1 MRRALRNGRAWR
13 SQHSAPEELERYV
26 EELFLRS
33 IVITKVCTLNLYDA
47 AVYGQ
52 RNRQKV
58 AEDEESHREKEE
70 AEQKQRSKGDREVRL
85 QVLRR
90 QAGVEVRWA
99 AGWLTFVAV
108 GTVRM

>member
-1 MRRALRNGRAWR
+1 MLSN
-13 SQHSAPEELERYV
+13 
-26 EELFLRS
+26 
-33 IVITKVCTLNLYDA
+33 IVGTEACIFILYDA

-58 AEDEESHREKEE
+58 AEDEEAHREKEE
-70 AEQKQRSKGDREVRL
+70 ADQKQRSKGDREVRL

-99 AGWLTFVAV
+99 AV
-108 GTVRM
+108 GCGLVHV